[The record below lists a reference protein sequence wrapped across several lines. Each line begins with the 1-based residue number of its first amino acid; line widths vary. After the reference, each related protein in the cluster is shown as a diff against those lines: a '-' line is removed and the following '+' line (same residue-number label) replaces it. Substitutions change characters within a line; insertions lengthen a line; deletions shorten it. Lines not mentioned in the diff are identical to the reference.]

1 MLVRGCGVSFVW
13 LVFVVVVWFLEGEI
27 CAVFGLF
34 LGGDDAEGTLSQ
46 NLYLESLAFT
56 SATFASALGNLV
68 PAITYILAVS
78 CRLEKLA
85 LRSLPGKAKVAGTII
100 GIGGA
105 MMMTLY
111 KGVEIKLCSTN
122 SHILKHGQTVRHS
135 RDGNRVLGALLS
147 IGSSLSYASWL
158 ILQAKMGEK
167 YPPYSSTALMTVMG
181 SIQAVVFALCIER
194 DWKQWKLGW
203 NIRLLSVSY
212 LGIVGS
218 GLMMA
223 LIAWCVRLR
232 GPLFVS
238 IFNPLALILVAIA
251 GAFILNEKLFLGSV
265 LGALLII
272 CGLYM
277 VLWGKGK
284 EMKRA
289 NKLMP
294 SNDTQEIEIITSTTD
309 HVNDDQRKGNTPSIL
324 TRAPASQRS

>member
-1 MLVRGCGVSFVW
+1 
-13 LVFVVVVWFLEGEI
+13 
-27 CAVFGLF
+27 
-34 LGGDDAEGTLSQ
+34 
-46 NLYLESLAFT
+46 
-56 SATFASALGNLV
+56 
-68 PAITYILAVS
+68 
-78 CRLEKLA
+78 
-85 LRSLPGKAKVAGTII
+85 
-100 GIGGA
+100 IGGA

-111 KGVEIKLCSTN
+111 KGVEIKLCSNN

-158 ILQAKMGEK
+158 ILQAKMVEK

-181 SIQAVVFALCIER
+181 SIQAITFALCIER

-212 LGIVGS
+212 LGIVGL

-251 GAFILNEKLFLGSV
+251 GGFILNEKLFLGSV

-309 HVNDDQRKGNTPSIL
+309 HVNDDQRKGNTLSIL

>member
-1 MLVRGCGVSFVW
+1 MLRVDEIMQSHKMGWIKLADGILSSKHLKK
-13 LVFVVVVWFLEGEI
+13 LVVHQ
-27 CAVFGLF
+27 
-34 LGGDDAEGTLSQ
+34 GTLSQ

-68 PAITYILAVS
+68 PVITYILAIS
-78 CRLEKLA
+78 CRLEKLT
-85 LRSLPGKAKVAGTII
+85 LRSLSGKAKVAGTVI

-111 KGVEIKLCSTN
+111 KGVEIKLCSNN
-122 SHILKHGQTVRHS
+122 SHILKHGQTIRHS
-135 RDGNRVLGALLS
+135 RD
-147 IGSSLSYASWL
+147 
-158 ILQAKMGEK
+158 AKMGEK
-167 YPPYSSTALMTVMG
+167 YPPYASTALMTVMG
-181 SIQAVVFALCIER
+181 SIQAIVFALCIER

-251 GAFILNEKLFLGSV
+251 GGFILNEKLFLGSV

-309 HVNDDQRKGNTPSIL
+309 YVNDDQRKGNTLSIL